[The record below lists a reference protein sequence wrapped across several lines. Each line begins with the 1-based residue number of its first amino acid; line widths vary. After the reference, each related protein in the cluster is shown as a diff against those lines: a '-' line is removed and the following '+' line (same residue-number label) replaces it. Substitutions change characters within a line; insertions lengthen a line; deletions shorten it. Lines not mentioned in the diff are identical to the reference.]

1 MYLDSNPN
9 PHGGSMIIKY
19 KRMHSL
25 IGDKRIARAMDGM
38 YIAGGV
44 EGFIAKHD
52 SFIAKAKQCRE
63 NNNTEGETKCY
74 RMATALRMYFDSNAP
89 SPNKYAGRYY

>member
-1 MYLDSNPN
+1 
-9 PHGGSMIIKY
+9 MIIKY

-25 IGDKRIARAMDGM
+25 IGNKRIARAMDGM